1 MSAELVSWILS
12 ANFGLGPRAGWV
24 RFDWLR
30 HCVRLS
36 RYFFGGPGA
45 GATADVVTPSEVA
58 DAAAAPPGDADASAD
73 GARPEDADADARDVA
88 AAFLAAFVTWESL
101 RP

>member
-12 ANFGLGPRAGWV
+12 ANFGLGPRAGWL

-30 HCVRLS
+30 HCVRPS
-36 RYFFGGPGA
+36 GYFFGGPGA
-45 GATADVVTPSEVA
+45 GATADVVTPSEV
-58 DAAAAPPGDADASAD
+58 
-73 GARPEDADADARDVA
+73 ADADARDVA